1 MSATECEAAIGQ
13 IRLKDLQT
21 AVRVW
26 ITLQIYNSYKHTPKL
41 MCKQHAKATAYTQT
55 FIME

>member
-1 MSATECEAAIGQ
+1 MSATECQAAIGQ

-26 ITLQIYNSYKHTPKL
+26 ITLQIYNSHKHTPKL
-41 MCKQHAKATAYTQT
+41 MGKHANATD
-55 FIME
+55 

>member
-21 AVRVW
+21 AVLVQ
-26 ITLQIYNSYKHTPKL
+26 ITLQIYNSHKHTPKL
-41 MCKQHAKATAYTQT
+41 MCKQYAKATAYTQT
-55 FIME
+55 FMV